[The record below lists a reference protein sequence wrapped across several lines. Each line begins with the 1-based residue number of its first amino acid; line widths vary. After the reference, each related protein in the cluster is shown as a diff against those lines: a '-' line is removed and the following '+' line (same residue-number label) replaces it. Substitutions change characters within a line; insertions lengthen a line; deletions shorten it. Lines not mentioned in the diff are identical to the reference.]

1 MAEQLRRL
9 PANATFLMYLGEHV
23 GAFQD
28 AGIPLARAISEG
40 NHRIWRQP
48 SDAEGLWE
56 RALADPGKYA
66 DFAIAFEG
74 DPVWKAL
81 HERGLPVLMI
91 IAVNGQKR
99 ATIYQTREGPK
110 LSSVTM
116 PVNRAAK
123 VAAEAGFY
131 WR

>member
-1 MAEQLRRL
+1 MGWSGCFRR
-9 PANATFLMYLGEHV
+9 TM
-23 GAFQD
+23 
-28 AGIPLARAISEG
+28 RM
-40 NHRIWRQP
+40 WRQP
-48 SDAEGLWE
+48 PDPEGLWE

-81 HERGLPVLMI
+81 HERGLPVLTI

-99 ATIYQTREGPK
+99 ATIYRTREAPK
-110 LSSVTM
+110 LSQVTM
-116 PVNRAAK
+116 QVNRVTKLAE
-123 VAAEAGFY
+123 EAGFY